1 MQQRP
6 DEAFA
11 CLKAAEACP
20 SADEVVYTQPPVK
33 VASIAT
39 ASEAVLCVGVAM
51 IAAVGANLPGFSPV
65 QF

>member
-20 SADEVVYTQPPVK
+20 SADEVVYTQLPVK
-33 VASIAT
+33 VRQFAT
-39 ASEAVLCVGVAM
+39 ASEAVL
-51 IAAVGANLPGFSPV
+51 
-65 QF
+65 